1 MTGSDYNL
9 TLSVFYISYIVFE
22 IPATVLCKHIGPGSC
37 VLHHGSELNLT
48 VCSAGWFLPATSL
61 GFGLCSIFTAFV
73 KDVPQ
78 ICGVRFV
85 LGIFE
90 AGMMPGIAYYMS
102 RWYRR
107 SELTFRLSMYI
118 VMASMAGAFGGLLA
132 SGILTLDRFGR
143 FHSWQMI
150 FGPYPLLVLGNN
162 VVPVPGRLSN
172 ACMSHL

>member
-1 MTGSDYNL
+1 MKN
-9 TLSVFYISYIVFE
+9 
-22 IPATVLCKHIGPGSC
+22 
-37 VLHHGSELNLT
+37 
-48 VCSAGWFLPATSL
+48 
-61 GFGLCSIFTAFV
+61 
-73 KDVPQ
+73 VPQ

-118 VMASMAGAFGGLLA
+118 VMASLAGAFGGLLA
-132 SGILTLDRFGR
+132 SAILTLDHFGR

-150 FGPYPLLVLGNN
+150 FGMHPGCPGQASCPKLLPFGYL
-162 VVPVPGRLSN
+162 
-172 ACMSHL
+172 